1 MSILIKKPGILTTI
15 QDLGRVGYRRL
26 GINPGGAMDRTAAR
40 LLNILLGNDENE
52 AVVEMHFPAAE
63 IFFEK
68 NAVFAIG
75 GADFSAELDGELIAN
90 WRPYFA
96 EKGST
101 LRFTKKISGNRAY
114 LTVCGG
120 FKIERWLG
128 SSSTNLAAKTGGKDG
143 RPLAAGDH
151 IPLSLQIKAKPRI
164 RNCHISSNLIPYY
177 RPFPT
182 VRVIVGAEFPLL
194 TKSSQGLLYVHD
206 FVVSQNSNR
215 MGFRLK
221 GAPVELAEP
230 FELLSS
236 VASFGTIQL
245 LPDGQL
251 IVLMAD
257 HQTSGGYPRVGH
269 VITRDLPLIAQLG
282 PGDKVAFH
290 LIEIDEAEALA
301 AEFELELNF
310 YRIGCK
316 FQANSWQQ

>member
-15 QDLGRVGYRRL
+15 QDLGRVGFRRL
-26 GINPGGAMDRTAAR
+26 GINPGGVMDITAAR

-52 AVVEMHFPAAE
+52 AVIEMHFPAAE
-63 IFFEK
+63 IVFEK

-75 GADFSAELDGELIAN
+75 GADFSAEHTGEPVAN

-96 EKGST
+96 EKAST
-101 LRFTKKISGNRAY
+101 LRFTKKTSGNRAY
-114 LTVCGG
+114 LAVSGG
-120 FKIERWLG
+120 FKLEKWLG

-143 RPLAAGDH
+143 RPLATGDQ
-151 IPLSLQIKAKPRI
+151 IPFLSKIKADPAIKR
-164 RNCHISSNLIPYY
+164 CHISPNLLPYY

-194 TKSSQGLLYVHD
+194 SGSSKGLFFVQD
-206 FVVSQNSNR
+206 FVVSPNSNR

-221 GAPVELAEP
+221 GEPITLDKP

-236 VASFGTIQL
+236 AASFGTIQL

-257 HQTSGGYPRVGH
+257 HQTSGGYPRIGH

-290 LIEIDEAEALA
+290 LIDLDEAEVLA
-301 AEFELELNF
+301 AEFERELSF

-316 FQANSWQQ
+316 FQANLWQK

>member
-1 MSILIKKPGILTTI
+1 MSILIKKPGMLTTI

-40 LLNILLGNDENE
+40 LINILLGNDENE

-75 GADFSAELDGELIAN
+75 GADFSAELDGEPLAN
-90 WRPYFA
+90 WQPCFA
-96 EKGST
+96 AKGAT

-114 LTVCGG
+114 LAVSSG
-120 FKIERWLG
+120 FKLEKWLG
-128 SSSTNLAAKTGGKDG
+128 SSSTNLAAKVGGIDG
-143 RPLAAGDH
+143 RPLTAGDQ
-151 IPLSLQIKAKPRI
+151 IAFATQIKAKPQI
-164 RNCHISSNLIPYY
+164 RGCHISPSLIPYY

-182 VRVIVGAEFPLL
+182 VRVIGGAEFPLL
-194 TKSSQGLLYVHD
+194 TKSSQGLLFVHD

-215 MGFRLK
+215 MGFRLN
-221 GAPVELAEP
+221 GEPVELAEP

-236 VASFGTIQL
+236 AASFGTIQL

-257 HQTSGGYPRVGH
+257 HQTSGGYPRIAH
-269 VITRDLPLIAQLG
+269 VITSDLPLIAQLG

-290 LIEIDEAEALA
+290 LIEIHEAEALA
-301 AEFELELNF
+301 AEFERELNF

>member
-40 LLNILLGNDENE
+40 LINILLGNDETE

-63 IFFEK
+63 ITFEK

-75 GADFSAELDGELIAN
+75 GADFSAKLDGEPIEN
-90 WRPYFA
+90 WQPYFA
-96 EKGST
+96 AKGST
-101 LRFTKKISGNRAY
+101 LSFTKKISGNRAY
-114 LTVCGG
+114 VAVSGG
-120 FKIERWLG
+120 FKLDKWLG

-143 RPLAAGDH
+143 RPLATGDQ
-151 IPLSLQIKAKPRI
+151 IPFALQIKAKPQI
-164 RNCHISSNLIPYY
+164 RRCHISSSLIPYY

-182 VRVIVGAEFPLL
+182 VRVIVGAEFHLL
-194 TKSSQGLLYVHD
+194 SKSSQGLFFVRD
-206 FVVSQNSNR
+206 FIISPNSNR

-221 GAPVELAEP
+221 GEPVELAEP

-236 VASFGTIQL
+236 AASFGTFQL

-290 LIEIDEAEALA
+290 LIEISEAEALA
-301 AEFELELNF
+301 EEFERELNF